1 MRHRNVCIVTL
12 LAGSVIFF
20 SLLTLTQEQ
29 EDQIKLNR
37 ILNRAED
44 YCNKLGKAAFD
55 FVCKE
60 KITEKID
67 VTPEWTPDDRV
78 LKIVKDLPGAWGPSK
93 KIKKNTFVYDY
104 QLIKKG
110 RDIEEKRI
118 LLRENGKK
126 RHKKNARL
134 KTKMFHFAKPLFGPT
149 GLLSSYWQ
157 NRLSYRMLGREK
169 WKGEETFLIEVFPK
183 PSLEQKHLFGR
194 IWIKEDDFSI
204 VKIEWIPES
213 MKNYEEIEKTA
224 KKYKAKPRITCVTEF
239 NIEKQGIRFPSKV
252 FIQEA
257 YLSKKG
263 RYVKSET
270 TIEYTDYQFFTVKTE
285 IKY

>member
-1 MRHRNVCIVTL
+1 MKNKNRWLVIL
-12 LAGSVIFF
+12 LVGSMVFLSI
-20 SLLTLTQEQ
+20 LTSSQEQ
-29 EDQIKLNR
+29 EDRIKLIR
-37 ILNRAED
+37 ILNKAEE
-44 YCNKLGKAAFD
+44 YCNKLGNAAFD

-67 VTPEWTPDDRV
+67 VTPEWTPSDRI
-78 LKIVKDLPGAWGPSK
+78 LKIVKDLPGSWGPSK

-110 RDIEEKRI
+110 RDVVEKRI
-118 LLRENGKK
+118 LLKENGKK
-126 RHKKNARL
+126 RHEINAQL
-134 KTKMFHFAKPLFGPT
+134 KTQMFHFAKPLFGPT

-157 NRLSYRMLGREK
+157 DRLDYRILHKEEL
-169 WKGEETFLIEVFPK
+169 KGEETFLIEAVPK
-183 PSLEQKHLFGR
+183 PSLNQKHLYGK
-194 IWIKEDDFSI
+194 IWIKESDFSI

-263 RYVKSET
+263 RYIKSET
-270 TIEYTDYQFFTVKTE
+270 TIEYTDYKFFTVETE

>member
-1 MRHRNVCIVTL
+1 MKNKNRWLVIL
-12 LAGSVIFF
+12 LVGSMAFLSI
-20 SLLTLTQEQ
+20 LTSSQEQ
-29 EDQIKLNR
+29 EDQIKLIR

-44 YCNKLGKAAFD
+44 YCNKLGNAAFD

-78 LKIVKDLPGAWGPSK
+78 LKIVKDLPGSWGPSK
-93 KIKKNTFVYDY
+93 KIKKNTFLYDY

-110 RDIEEKRI
+110 HDVVEKRI

-126 RHKKNARL
+126 RHKKDAPL
-134 KTKMFHFAKPLFGPT
+134 KTKMFHYAKPLFGPT

-157 NRLSYRMLGREK
+157 DRLSYRILDKETR
-169 WKGEETFLIEVFPK
+169 KGEVILLIEAVAR
-183 PSLEQKHLFGR
+183 PSMNQKHLYGR
-194 IWIKEDDFSI
+194 IWIKERDFSI

-224 KKYKAKPRITCVTEF
+224 KKYKAKPRIICITEF

-270 TIEYTDYQFFTVKTE
+270 IIEYTDYKFFTVETE